1 MYYTNKCIQKPT
13 VKIHFMTQFAEFN
26 RNVKGSL
33 TKTLQS
39 LLSAE
44 KMIFFH
50 FIVFKTFVHLNIQ

>member
-1 MYYTNKCIQKPT
+1 MYYINKCIQKPT

-44 KMIFFH
+44 KMIFFP

>member
-1 MYYTNKCIQKPT
+1 MYYINKCIQKPT

-44 KMIFFH
+44 KMIFF
-50 FIVFKTFVHLNIQ
+50 FTLLSSKPLYI